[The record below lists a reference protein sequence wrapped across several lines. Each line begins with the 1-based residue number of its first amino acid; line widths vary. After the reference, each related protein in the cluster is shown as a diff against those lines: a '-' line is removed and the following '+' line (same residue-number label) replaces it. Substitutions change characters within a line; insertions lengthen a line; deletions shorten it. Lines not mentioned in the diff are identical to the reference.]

1 LNQEAISMGEKLT
14 KIKMSGLAMIRIN
27 RRSRRNGVFS
37 ATTCFVL
44 SMAVWAQAAPPSNA
58 PAPASEAPQA
68 APAQSSDVASTTKPH
83 DASFMIGNDDVLA
96 INVWKEPD
104 ISRSIPVRSDGKISL
119 PLVGEVQATGQT
131 PLKLEQEIA
140 ARLKSYIAEPE
151 VTVIVQQI
159 NSQKF
164 NILGQVTR
172 PGSYAIANAA
182 TVLDA
187 IAVAG
192 GFRDFAK
199 QKSIYILRQSAD
211 GSQTRL
217 RFNYKEVVKGQNPA
231 QNIKLLP
238 RDTIVVP

>member
-1 LNQEAISMGEKLT
+1 MGEKIT
-14 KIKMSGLAMIRIN
+14 KIKMSGLGMIRIK
-27 RRSRRNGVFS
+27 RCSRRNGLL
-37 ATTCFVL
+37 AAATCFVL

-58 PAPASEAPQA
+58 PAPASAAPQA
-68 APAQSSDVASTTKPH
+68 APAQNSDVASTTKPH

-172 PGSYAIANAA
+172 PGSYGIANAA

-199 QKSIYILRQSAD
+199 QKSIYILRQGAD